1 MGFTLKALR
10 VNKCMSQQQVAA
22 VLDVTPDT
30 ISNWE
35 NAKSFPNVPQ
45 IDALLKLYEVSYDDI
60 IFLPDTSV

>member
-60 IFLPDTSV
+60 IFLPPTSV